1 MTAFNNDDL
10 EFEDD
15 ANPPE
20 ESNNRTFLFVAGG
33 LGLLVLVAI
42 ICLVGYVL
50 FSPTGGQSA
59 EATAAA
65 QATQQAA
72 TIQAG
77 LTQTSISQGLTA
89 TSGVTPTIP
98 PTNTPV
104 VAQASG
110 TPVVTVNPA
119 TATVGAAFTQIS
131 SSQTSAPT
139 QSAQTTLTVI
149 PTSTALPNTGFAD
162 EVGIPS
168 MFLAALALV
177 VVIFLVRRMRA
188 VPVR

>member
-10 EFEDD
+10 EFDD

-20 ESNNRTFLFVAGG
+20 ESSNRTFLFIAGG
-33 LGLLVLVAI
+33 LGVVIFIVILCIAGYLIFANTGSSSATQTAI
-42 ICLVGYVL
+42 
-50 FSPTGGQSA
+50 
-59 EATAAA
+59 A

-77 LTQTSISQGLTA
+77 LTQTAVAQALTA
-89 TSGVTPTIP
+89 TSGVTPTLP

-104 VAQASG
+104 VAPASSG
-110 TPVVTVNPA
+110 TVSPTANPA
-119 TATVGAAFTQIS
+119 TATVGAAFTQIANS
-131 SSQTSAPT
+131 TQTI
-139 QSAQTTLTVI
+139 I

-162 EVGIPS
+162 EVGIPG

-177 VVIFLVRRMRA
+177 VVIFLVRRLRVA
-188 VPVR
+188 PVR

>member
-10 EFEDD
+10 EFDD

-20 ESNNRTFLFVAGG
+20 ESSNRTFLFIAGG
-33 LGLLVLVAI
+33 LGVIVFLAI
-42 ICLVGYVL
+42 LCIVGYLL
-50 FSPTGGQSA
+50 FTNTGSSSA
-59 EATAAA
+59 TQTAIA

-77 LTQTSISQGLTA
+77 LTQTAVANALTS
-89 TSGVTPTIP
+89 TSAVTPTLV

-110 TPVVTVNPA
+110 TVSPTANPA
-119 TATVGAAFTQIS
+119 TATVGAAFTQIAVS
-131 SSQTSAPT
+131 TQTI
-139 QSAQTTLTVI
+139 I

-162 EVGIPS
+162 EVGIPG
-168 MFLAALALV
+168 MFLATLALV
-177 VVIFLVRRMRA
+177 VVIFLVRRLRA
-188 VPVR
+188 APTR